1 MTRKMAAVAGT
12 ILFALSAPTLA
23 QDRSS
28 CLEAKDY
35 LKAVRACSDIIRS
48 HPKDASAYHMRGTV
62 LAKNGDLGQ
71 AIADYTKA
79 IEISPNFAPAYNSR
93 AEAYVAK
100 GDYAHAVSDVTKAG
114 EVGSRKA
121 QPVKAKVAV
130 KPKPKVAARAATKTV
145 DAEQKVPP
153 FNPFP
158 K

>member
-1 MTRKMAAVAGT
+1 MTRKMAALAGA
-12 ILFALSAPTLA
+12 ILFTLSAPTLA

-28 CLEAKDY
+28 CIEAKDY
-35 LKAVRACSDIIRS
+35 VKAVRACSDVIRS
-48 HPKDASAYHMRGTV
+48 HPTDASAYHMRGTV

-79 IEISPNFAPAYNSR
+79 IEISPNFAAAYNSR

-114 EVGSRKA
+114 EVGSRKV
-121 QPVKAKVAV
+121 QPVKAKVAI

-145 DAEQKVPP
+145 DAEKVPP

>member
-1 MTRKMAAVAGT
+1 MSRKMAAVAGT
-12 ILFALSAPTLA
+12 ILFMLSAPSLA

-35 LKAVRACSDIIRS
+35 LKAVKACSEIIRS
-48 HPKDASAYHMRGTV
+48 DPKDASAYHMRGIV

-71 AIADYTKA
+71 AIADYSKA
-79 IEISPNFAPAYNSR
+79 IEIDPRFAAAYNSR

-100 GDYAHAVSDVTKAG
+100 GDYAHAVADVTKAG

-121 QPVKAKVAV
+121 QPVKAKMVV
-130 KPKPKVAARAATKTV
+130 KPKPKVMRAAAKAIDT
-145 DAEQKVPP
+145 EPREPP
-153 FNPFP
+153 FSPFP

>member
-12 ILFALSAPTLA
+12 ILLALSAPSMA

-71 AIADYTKA
+71 AIGDYTRA
-79 IEISPNFAPAYNSR
+79 IEINPNFAAAYNSR

-100 GDYAHAVSDVTKAG
+100 GDYTHAVADVTKAG
-114 EVGSRKA
+114 EVGSQKA
-121 QPVKAKVAV
+121 QPVKTKVAV
-130 KPKPKVAARAATKTV
+130 KPKPKVAARAAAKTI
-145 DAEQKVPP
+145 DTEQKEP